1 MNYFENKVFKKYIN
15 IDYFIFI
22 GVHTMNWMNNIND
35 SDPEIAQAIKN
46 ELKREEE
53 GVELIPSENN
63 VSRAVLQ
70 AMGSVF
76 TNKYSEGYPHKRY
89 YGGQEFVDVMEDYA
103 IDRAKKLF
111 DCEHVNVQPYSG
123 SPANQAVFF
132 ALLNLKDKFLG
143 FSLTS
148 GGHLT
153 HGSPVNFSGK
163 NYTCISYD
171 VDKETEL
178 LDMDA
183 IKKLAVKEKP
193 KMIISGLTAY
203 PRKIDFKAFQEIAE
217 EVDAYHMADIS
228 HIAGLIAAGVHES
241 PVPTADVV
249 TTTTHKS
256 LRGPRG
262 AMIMCKEE
270 DRLHDK
276 YHSKL
281 KNKKDNSPKRLSQL
295 IDAAVFPGLQGGPH
309 DHVNAA
315 KAVAFGEALEP
326 EFKDYAKQIVDN
338 AKAMAGEL
346 TEQGIRLV
354 TGGTDNHLIL
364 IDLRPNNLTGEGKLI
379 QNALDTAGI
388 TVNKNTVPYEPASPF
403 NPSGIRLGTPAVT
416 TRGMEGSEMK
426 VIAGGIAKVIKARG
440 DAGVCAKVKEEI
452 LELTSQF
459 PLYPGMSIL
468 K

>member
-1 MNYFENKVFKKYIN
+1 MN
-15 IDYFIFI
+15 D
-22 GVHTMNWMNNIND
+22 IND
-35 SDPEIAQAIKN
+35 DPKIAKAIKD
-46 ELKREEE
+46 ELKRQEE

-89 YGGQEFVDVMEDYA
+89 YGGQEFVDVMEDIA
-103 IDRAKKLF
+103 IERAKKLF
-111 DCEHVNVQPYSG
+111 GCEHVNVQPYSG

-132 ALLNLKDKFLG
+132 ALLDLKDKFLG

-163 NYTCISYD
+163 NYTCVSYD
-171 VDKETEL
+171 VDKKTEL
-178 LDMDA
+178 LDMDV
-183 IKKLAVKEKP
+183 IRKLAVKEKP

-203 PRKIDFKAFQEIAE
+203 PRKIDFRAFQEIAE

-228 HIAGLIAAGVHES
+228 HIAGLVSAGVHQS
-241 PVPTADVV
+241 PVPFADVV

-262 AMIMCKEE
+262 AMIMCKIK

-276 YHSKL
+276 YHKEAVM
-281 KNKKDNSPKRLSQL
+281 KDGSAKTLAQL
-295 IDAAVFPGLQGGPH
+295 IDSAVFPGLQGGPH

-315 KAVAFGEALEP
+315 KAVAFGEALKP
-326 EFKDYAKQIVDN
+326 EFKEYSKQIVKN
-338 AKAMAGEL
+338 AKAMAEEL
-346 TEQGIRLV
+346 MSQDIKLV
-354 TGGTDNHLIL
+354 TDGTDNHLIL
-364 IDLRPNNLTGEGKLI
+364 IDLRPSGLTGDGKKV

-416 TRGMEGSEMK
+416 TRGMKEAEMK
-426 VIAGGIAKVIKARG
+426 VIAEGIAKVIKAKG
-440 DAGVCAKVKEEI
+440 DAKVCSAVKKDI
-452 LELTSQF
+452 LELTKKF
-459 PLYPGMSIL
+459 PLYPGME
-468 K
+468 